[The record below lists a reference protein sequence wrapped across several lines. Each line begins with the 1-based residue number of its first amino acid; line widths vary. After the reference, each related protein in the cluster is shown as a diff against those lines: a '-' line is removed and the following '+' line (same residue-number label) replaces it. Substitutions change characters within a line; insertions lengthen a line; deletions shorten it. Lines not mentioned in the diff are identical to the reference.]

1 MKTKF
6 SQFERVAGLFVLI
19 AIGGF
24 FIAGLTIGIRRGWFE
39 TKATYRAK
47 FISGDGLFPGMPVQI
62 SGLRAGA
69 VDDVELYSDNQVIVE
84 FHVLERFSNKIRR
97 DTVIRTIRPFLIGDK
112 VIDIS
117 TGGLESEVIPEG
129 EFVKVEATVDL
140 MDMIGGRHMTKAL
153 DSLSA
158 ITDNLKIVVEAF
170 ADQSRTK
177 AFIQMF
183 DNLSPLLSDARVLS
197 RELIQVSQGL
207 NNKKGLEK
215 TIANAAILTEEL
227 KLIAPQLRSFHEA
240 APELGRDMGRMVT
253 QLGQLTEALARV
265 LPDLIKIAPELP
277 KATQTAVAAMN
288 EAVIVL
294 KAMQKSFLLKG
305 SVQEVKEE
313 EAAREKEQQKSEKR
327 QPADER

>member
-6 SQFERVAGLFVLI
+6 SQFERVAGLFVLV

-24 FIAGLTIGIRRGWFE
+24 FVAGMTIGIRRGWFE
-39 TKATYRAK
+39 AKAVYRAK
-47 FISGDGLFPGMPVQI
+47 FTSGDGLFPGMPVQI

-69 VDDVELYSDNQVIVE
+69 VDDVELYADNQVVIE
-84 FHVLERFSNKIRR
+84 FHVLERFANKMRK
-97 DTVIRTIRPFLIGDK
+97 DSVLRTIRPFLIGDK

-117 TGGLESEVIPEG
+117 TGNMESEIISEG
-129 EFVKVEATVDL
+129 EFVTVESTVDL
-140 MDMIGGRHMTKAL
+140 MDMIGGRHMTSAL
-153 DSLSA
+153 QSLTA
-158 ITDNLKIVVEAF
+158 ITENMKIVMEAF
-170 ADQSRTK
+170 GDQSRTK

-197 RELIQVSQGL
+197 KELIQMSQGL

-227 KLIAPQLRSFHEA
+227 KLMAPQIRSFHEE
-240 APELGRDMGRMVT
+240 APEIGRDLGRMVS
-253 QLGQLTEALARV
+253 QLTQLTESLAKV

-277 KATQTAVAAMN
+277 KATQTAVVAMN

-305 SVQEVKEE
+305 AVEDVKEDE
-313 EAAREKEQQKSEKR
+313 KKEKER
-327 QPADER
+327 QLKMERIPADER